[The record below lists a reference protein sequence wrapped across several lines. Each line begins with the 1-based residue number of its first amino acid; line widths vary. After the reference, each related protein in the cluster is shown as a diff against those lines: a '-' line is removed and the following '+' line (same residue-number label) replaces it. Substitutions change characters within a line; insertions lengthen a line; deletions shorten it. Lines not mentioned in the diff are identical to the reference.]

1 MWYLPC
7 GFMSAMCGTRAA
19 DPVEVVELELDAG
32 LVGDGEQVQH
42 GVGGATERHDDGDG
56 VLERLLGHDL
66 AGTDVGSSRPM
77 TASPRLERESS
88 RRRSTAGADAYRA
101 AHMPS
106 ASATDAIVLA
116 VNMPAQRPASGRR
129 CAR

>member
-19 DPVEVVELELDAG
+19 DAVEVVELELDAR

-42 GVGGATERHDDGDG
+42 GVGRAAERHDDGDR

-66 AGTDVGSSRPM
+66 ARPD
-77 TASPRLERESS
+77 AELEQ
-88 RRRSTAGADAYRA
+88 A
-101 AHMPS
+101 A
-106 ASATDAIVLA
+106 
-116 VNMPAQRPASGRR
+116 
-129 CAR
+129 